1 MKRRKSMRAFYV
13 EADFVPK
20 EGYKLSEREKSTG
33 RAMRGNQIWKNI
45 RGSVTDR
52 PEPVCGDDQVKIK
65 VGAAGICGTDAHLL
79 RKDDMGYSMYDG
91 HSKYPIITGHEF
103 AGEIVEVGKNVKK
116 LKVGDLVSVESMHW
130 CGECDACRRGMFNQ
144 CKELEEPGLTYDGG
158 FAEYATIH
166 HKYCY
171 KLNDIMNFYGGDKM
185 TAFELGAMIE
195 PTGVAYNGLFVRGGG
210 IRPGGH
216 VVVFGAGP
224 IGLAAISLMKTAGA
238 AKLIAFE
245 GIPERVELAK
255 ACGADY
261 VFDPASF
268 KSPED
273 QAEMLMDLT
282 NGAGI
287 SLFAECAGA
296 TKFTYP
302 VMAKSLAI
310 GGKTVQIGH
319 TVGLTPVDIYGW
331 QWNAATISGSN
342 GQSGQGIYPDV
353 IALMASGRIDMRK
366 MVTGRFNLEDIE
378 EGMKIT
384 AGKVLVST
392 EPPGFVSS
400 ANWLRVGFIPSSRS
414 LMKMLNKIRPRT
426 YLCGTV
432 LGTDLQLD
440 STPLITAL

>member
-1 MKRRKSMRAFYV
+1 MRAFYV
-13 EADFVPK
+13 EADYEPR
-20 EGYKLSEREKSTG
+20 EGYVLSEREKETR
-33 RAMRGNQIWKNI
+33 RAMRGNSVWRNI
-45 RGSVTDR
+45 CGAVTD
-52 PEPVCGDDQVKIK
+52 PPVPVCGDEEVKLK

-79 RKDDMGYSMYDG
+79 KKDEDGYTLYNG
-91 HSKYPIITGHEF
+91 HCKYPIITGHEF

-158 FAEYATIH
+158 FAEYATVKA
-166 HKYCY
+166 KYCY
-171 KLNDIMNFYGGDKM
+171 SLNAIMDFYGGDKM
-185 TAFELGAMIE
+185 AAMEMGAMIE

-238 AKLIAFE
+238 AKLIAVE
-245 GIPERVELAK
+245 SVPERVELAK
-255 ACGADY
+255 SCGADY
-261 VFDPASF
+261 VLDPTAF
-268 KSPED
+268 ENAD
-273 QAEMLMDLT
+273 AEAETIMELT
-282 NGAGI
+282 DGI
-287 SLFAECAGA
+287 GVSLFAECAGA
-296 TKFTYP
+296 NKFTYP
-302 VMAKSLAI
+302 VMGKCMAI

-319 TVGLTPVDIYGW
+319 FNGLTPVDMYNW

-366 MVTGRFNLEDIE
+366 MVTGRYNLEDIQ

-384 AGKVLVST
+384 SGKVLVST
-392 EPPGFVSS
+392 SYK
-400 ANWLRVGFIPSSRS
+400 R
-414 LMKMLNKIRPRT
+414 
-426 YLCGTV
+426 
-432 LGTDLQLD
+432 
-440 STPLITAL
+440 

>member
-1 MKRRKSMRAFYV
+1 MRAFYV

-20 EGYKLSEREKSTG
+20 EGYVLSEREKETG
-33 RAMRGNQIWKNI
+33 RAMRGNSIWKNI

-52 PEPVCGDDQVKIK
+52 PMPVCGEDEVLLK

-79 RKDDMGYSMYDG
+79 KKDDQGYSLYNG

-103 AGEIVEVGKNVKK
+103 SGEIVEVGKKVKR

-158 FAEYATIH
+158 FAEYATVKA
-166 HKYCY
+166 KYCY
-171 KLNDIMNFYGGDKM
+171 SLNAIVDYYNGDKM
-185 TAFELGAMIE
+185 AALEMGAMIE

-216 VVVFGAGP
+216 AVVFGAGP
-224 IGLAAISLMKTAGA
+224 IGLAAISLLKTAGV
-238 AKLIAFE
+238 AKLIAVE
-245 GIPERVELAK
+245 SVPDRVKLAK
-255 ACGADY
+255 ECGADY
-261 VFDPASF
+261 VLDPTSF
-268 KSPED
+268 ESPE
-273 QAEMLMDLT
+273 AEAEEIMRLT
-282 NGAGI
+282 DGAGV

-296 TKFTYP
+296 NKFTYP
-302 VMAKSLAI
+302 IMGKCMAI

-319 TVGLTPVDIYGW
+319 FNGLTPVDMYNW

-366 MVTGRFNLEDIE
+366 MVTGRYNLEDIE

-384 AGKVLVST
+384 SGKVLVS
-392 EPPGFVSS
+392 V
-400 ANWLRVGFIPSSRS
+400 NY
-414 LMKMLNKIRPRT
+414 PRK
-426 YLCGTV
+426 
-432 LGTDLQLD
+432 
-440 STPLITAL
+440 

>member
-1 MKRRKSMRAFYV
+1 
-13 EADFVPK
+13 
-20 EGYKLSEREKSTG
+20 
-33 RAMRGNQIWKNI
+33 
-45 RGSVTDR
+45 
-52 PEPVCGDDQVKIK
+52 
-65 VGAAGICGTDAHLL
+65 
-79 RKDDMGYSMYDG
+79 MGYSMYDG

-255 ACGADY
+255 KCGADY
-261 VFDPASF
+261 VFDPTSF

-392 EPPGFVSS
+392 EY
-400 ANWLRVGFIPSSRS
+400 
-414 LMKMLNKIRPRT
+414 PR
-426 YLCGTV
+426 
-432 LGTDLQLD
+432 LQK
-440 STPLITAL
+440 

>member
-1 MKRRKSMRAFYV
+1 M
-13 EADFVPK
+13 
-20 EGYKLSEREKSTG
+20 
-33 RAMRGNQIWKNI
+33 
-45 RGSVTDR
+45 
-52 PEPVCGDDQVKIK
+52 
-65 VGAAGICGTDAHLL
+65 GAAGICGTDAHLL
-79 RKDDMGYSMYDG
+79 KQDEEGYSLYDG

-103 AGEIVEVGKNVKK
+103 AGEIVEVGQNVKK
-116 LKVGDLVSVESMHW
+116 LAAGDLVSVESMHW

-158 FAEYATIH
+158 FAEYAVVH
-166 HKYCY
+166 AKYCY
-171 KLNDIMNFYGGDKM
+171 KLNDIMNYYGGDKM
-185 TAFELGAMIE
+185 AAFEMGAMIE

-216 VVVFGAGP
+216 VAVFGAGP

-245 GIPERVELAK
+245 SVPERIELAK

-261 VFDPASF
+261 VYDPTSF
-268 KSPED
+268 ASPED
-273 QAEMLMDLT
+273 EAELLMELT

-302 VMAKSLAI
+302 VMAKALAI

-319 TVGLTPVDIYGW
+319 TVGITPVDIFNW
-331 QWNAATISGSN
+331 QWNAASISGSN

-353 IALMASGRIDMRK
+353 IALMAAGRIDMRK

-392 EPPGFVSS
+392 EY
-400 ANWLRVGFIPSSRS
+400 
-414 LMKMLNKIRPRT
+414 PR
-426 YLCGTV
+426 
-432 LGTDLQLD
+432 
-440 STPLITAL
+440 I